1 VLLPQSAEFQ
11 MEMLSGVASRNL
23 MGFTHCRVFEA
34 QSTISFD
41 SPAADLPDAATQP
54 PSFGVSGIDDTLRTL
69 PGGLEIPVIL
79 RSHVAGDL
87 AVGALIEGVVANDVR
102 TKGSVAI
109 AAGAP
114 VRGRLRRL
122 EHYTSPIP
130 HFVIAL
136 EYTEVELGGIRY
148 RFDAN
153 LVRIEPAAGVET
165 TLTAPERVEMA
176 VHGRGFETKMQRE
189 AVTFND
195 LPGVATFFFKGGR
208 LDLGASLKTVWKTRA
223 PAPAKAR

>member
-1 VLLPQSAEFQ
+1 
-11 MEMLSGVASRNL
+11 MEMLAGVASHNL
-23 MGFTHCRVFEA
+23 MEFTQCRIFEA

-41 SPAADLPDAATQP
+41 SPVAGLPDAAAQP

-69 PGGLEIPVIL
+69 PGGLEIPVTL
-79 RSHVAGDL
+79 RSHIAGDF

-102 TKGSVAI
+102 AKGAVAI

-122 EHYTSPIP
+122 EHYTDPIP

-136 EYTEVELGGIRY
+136 EYTELELSGIRY

-153 LVRIEPAAGVET
+153 LVRIEPAAGVEL
-165 TLTAPERVEMA
+165 TLTTSNRVDIGPL
-176 VHGRGFETKMQRE
+176 GRVYDTRIRHE
-189 AVTFND
+189 AVILPN
-195 LPGVATFFFKGGR
+195 LPGVATFFFRGAR
-208 LDLGASLKTVWKTRA
+208 LDLRAGLKTVWMTRA
-223 PAPAKAR
+223 PAVATAR